1 MTYPDGTPVLEHDA
15 RCPEIA
21 EPMIEPDPRRCTCRD
36 QQGRT
41 PSDGVVASWADGPL
55 CAFDLETTG
64 PDPLEARIVT
74 ATVVRIRPGRD
85 KVVTDWLSDVDGE
98 EIPAGAA
105 AVHGVTTERAHAEGR
120 PHREVLGEI
129 VTALALEWA
138 TGVPVI
144 GHNVSYD
151 FTVVAQECLRS
162 GLDPFQVAGPVIDT
176 IVLDR
181 GVDKYRK
188 GKRTLTASAQVYGV
202 ALSEEDAHS
211 SAADALASARI
222 AWKIARRY
230 PDVGSMPLHELQ
242 GWQAD
247 KHRTW
252 ADGFGA
258 YLTKQGKTDDV
269 SREWPL
275 RGAS

>member
-1 MTYPDGTPVLEHDA
+1 MTADAEPRLDHDA
-15 RCPEIA
+15 RCPIWNGA
-21 EPMIEPDPRRCTCRD
+21 DVHTGCTCRD
-36 QQGRT
+36 Q
-41 PSDGVVASWADGPL
+41 DGHMPRGWADGPL
-55 CAFDLETTG
+55 CAFDLETTAA
-64 PDPLEARIVT
+64 DPLEARIVT
-74 ATVVRIRPGRD
+74 ATVVRIRPGQD
-85 KVVTDWLSDVDGE
+85 KVVTDWLSDVDGV
-98 EIPAGAA
+98 EIPDGAA
-105 AVHGVTTERAHAEGR
+105 AVHGVTTERARAEGR

-138 TGVPVI
+138 AGIPVI

-151 FTVVAQECLRS
+151 FTVVAQECLRA
-162 GLDPFQVAGPVIDT
+162 GLDPFTVAGPVVDT

-181 GVDKYRK
+181 GVDRYRK
-188 GKRTLTASAQVYGV
+188 GKRTLTAAAQVYGIE
-202 ALSEEDAHS
+202 LSEEDAHS

-252 ADGFGA
+252 ADSFGA

-269 SREWPL
+269 SREWPM